1 MQLIR
6 SILFTTYI
14 FVSAPLWA
22 IVIVVSSLW
31 AGYEKR
37 YAMVCAWVDSVLWM
51 CKTLCRLDYEV
62 VGQDNIPVKN
72 TVAMLKHSSA
82 WEAIAQFKIFPP
94 QSWVLKRELM
104 WIPFV
109 GWALA
114 GLKPIA
120 IDRKAGRSAVDQV
133 LSQGRERLAD
143 GLWVMVFP
151 EGTRMPVGTTR
162 RYGISG
168 ALLAQSNELKIIPVA
183 HNAGDYWPRR
193 GWLKRPGIIKVVIGP
208 PIDTAGKTAR
218 QASEDVQH
226 WIESTMA
233 DISGNY
239 Q

>member
-6 SILFTTYI
+6 SILFTAYI
-14 FVSAPLWA
+14 FISAPAWA
-22 IVIVVSSLW
+22 GLMVLSSLW
-31 AGYEKR
+31 TNYETRYRMARAWAG
-37 YAMVCAWVDSVLWM
+37 SVLWLS
-51 CKTLCRLDYEV
+51 KTLVGLDYEV
-62 VGQDNIPVKN
+62 VGIDNIPVKN
-72 TVAMLKHSSA
+72 TVAMWKHSSA
-82 WEAIAQFKIFPP
+82 WETLAQFVVFPM

-133 LSQGRERLAD
+133 LAQGRDRLAE
-143 GLWVMVFP
+143 GLWVIVFP

-193 GWLKRPGIIKVVIGP
+193 GWLKRRGIIKVVIGP

-218 QASEDVQH
+218 QATEDVQQ
-226 WIESTMA
+226 WIESAMA